1 VEVKVEERERYEEEG
16 TVFFEAAEDTESGG
30 GGSDGERVKG
40 SGLWLFERR
49 RWFSGRWLVVVVV
62 VFLRRVDIDG
72 MMTWTKVLM
81 T

>member
-1 VEVKVEERERYEEEG
+1 MEVKVKERERDEEEG

-30 GGSDGERVKG
+30 GGSDVEREER

-49 RWFSGRWLVVVVV
+49 RWFSERWLVVVV
-62 VFLRRVDIDG
+62 VFLRRVDVDG
-72 MMTWTKVLM
+72 MMTWTEVLM

>member
-1 VEVKVEERERYEEEG
+1 VEVKVKERERYEEEG

-30 GGSDGERVKG
+30 GGSDVERVKG

-49 RWFSGRWLVVVVV
+49 RWFSGRWLVVVM
-62 VFLRRVDIDG
+62 FLRRVDVDG
-72 MMTWTKVLM
+72 MMTWTEVLM

>member
-1 VEVKVEERERYEEEG
+1 MEVKVKERERDEEEG

-62 VFLRRVDIDG
+62 FLRRVDVDG
-72 MMTWTKVLM
+72 MMTWTEVLM

>member
-1 VEVKVEERERYEEEG
+1 VEVKVKERERDEEEG

-49 RWFSGRWLVVVVV
+49 RWFCGRWLVVVVV
-62 VFLRRVDIDG
+62 VFLRRVDVDG
-72 MMTWTKVLM
+72 MMTWTEVLM

>member
-1 VEVKVEERERYEEEG
+1 MEVKVKERERDEEEG

-30 GGSDGERVKG
+30 GGSDVEREER

-49 RWFSGRWLVVVVV
+49 RWFSGRWLVVVM
-62 VFLRRVDIDG
+62 FLRRVDVDG
-72 MMTWTKVLM
+72 MMTWTEVLM

>member
-1 VEVKVEERERYEEEG
+1 VEVKVKERERDEEEG

-30 GGSDGERVKG
+30 GGSDVEREER

-49 RWFSGRWLVVVVV
+49 RWFSGRWLVVVM
-62 VFLRRVDIDG
+62 FLRRVDIDG

>member
-1 VEVKVEERERYEEEG
+1 MEVKVKERERDEEEG

-30 GGSDGERVKG
+30 GGSDGERVEG

-49 RWFSGRWLVVVVV
+49 RWFSERWLVVVV
-62 VFLRRVDIDG
+62 VFLRRVDVDG
-72 MMTWTKVLM
+72 MMTWTEVLM